1 MNDIKGQMLFS
12 FMPQEDKTE
21 KIERRTQ
28 MEIGNEIK
36 KAQYWKDMEREF
48 MSIVENIMQGM
59 TPTVE
64 QMKRINNYRR
74 TLAETPRNG
83 TL

>member
-36 KAQYWKDMEREF
+36 KAQYWKDMSDEF
-48 MSIVENIMQGM
+48 MRIITALSQGITAHELMSSIN
-59 TPTVE
+59 
-64 QMKRINNYRR
+64 KFNK